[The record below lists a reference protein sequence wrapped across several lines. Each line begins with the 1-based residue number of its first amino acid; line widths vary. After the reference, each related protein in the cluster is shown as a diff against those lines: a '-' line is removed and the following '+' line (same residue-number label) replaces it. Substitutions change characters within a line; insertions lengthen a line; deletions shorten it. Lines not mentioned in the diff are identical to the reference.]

1 VGILL
6 TWPLWTLLFNRCV
19 TEVFKTWRTVGCFL
33 RKN

>member
-19 TEVFKTWRTVGCFL
+19 TEVFKT
-33 RKN
+33 